1 MILYIVLALLGLIVV
16 FVIVTYNGLVTLKK
30 RVEESWSG
38 IDIQLKR
45 RANLIPNLVET
56 VKGYA
61 SHEKDVFENVS
72 RARAAVLSS
81 TGPEQ
86 AAAANNML
94 TSALKSVFAVAEA
107 YPELKASA
115 NFGQLQ
121 GDLADTEDKLAYSR
135 QFYNANALEFNTK
148 VAVFPTVLLAS
159 MFNFKPVEFFK
170 ASDEDRQDVKVK
182 F

>member
-1 MILYIVLALLGLIVV
+1 MFLYIILGLLVLLVLYVV
-16 FVIVTYNGLVTLKK
+16 ATYNGLIVLKK

-38 IDIQLKR
+38 IDVQLKR

-61 SHEKDVFENVS
+61 SHEKDVFEKVTQ
-72 RARAAVLSS
+72 ARAAVLSS
-81 TGPEQ
+81 TTPSE
-86 AAAANNML
+86 AATANNML
-94 TSALKSVFAVAEA
+94 SQALKSVFAVAEA

-121 GDLADTEDKLAYSR
+121 GDLSDTEDKIAYSR
-135 QFYNANALEFNTK
+135 QFYNANALDFNTK
-148 VAVFPTVLLAS
+148 VAVFPSVILAS
-159 MFNFKPVEFFK
+159 MFNFKPVDFFK